1 VILSSQKSNRRI
13 TVSSKIVGVALILIA
28 ICIVLA
34 LVLQNKPLRI
44 TSLVVALV
52 ITIYMIVTMRKAAK

>member
-1 VILSSQKSNRRI
+1 
-13 TVSSKIVGVALILIA
+13 VSSKIVGVALILIA

-52 ITIYMIVTMRKAAK
+52 ITIYTIVTMRRAAK

>member
-1 VILSSQKSNRRI
+1 
-13 TVSSKIVGVALILIA
+13 VSSRLVGMALILIA
-28 ICIVLA
+28 ICIALA

>member
-13 TVSSKIVGVALILIA
+13 TVSSRLVGIALILIA

-52 ITIYMIVTMRKAAK
+52 ITIYTIVTMRRAAK

>member
-1 VILSSQKSNRRI
+1 
-13 TVSSKIVGVALILIA
+13 VSSRIVGIALILIA
-28 ICIVLA
+28 ICIVLV
-34 LVLQNKPLRI
+34 LVLQSKPLRI